1 MRYFKAWWEFY
12 LLHLLYVISGI
23 YIYTLLGP
31 FTLFDPVLGAEIWGY
46 PLMYPYPYPGLHYV
60 RRPLRITQL
69 DKITFCFWEPTKK
82 ADNKRMAKQMRSVFI
97 FKYRVAV
104 SLDTYIPSNQKTRG
118 QWPFRSAGKRAMIIM
133 ASDVNLNKSCK
144 IFGQENLHCLASPL
158 FFVCNILGRELLHSH
173 DQYKRP

>member
-60 RRPLRITQL
+60 CRPLRITQL

-82 ADNKRMAKQMRSVFI
+82 ADDKRMAKQMRSVFI
-97 FKYRVAV
+97 FKYRVRRLPRYLYPPQITKLLAPKLV
-104 SLDTYIPSNQKTRG
+104 TREMADSVPLRASCIWLPSSSYLYWLTYLLLINLGPSH
-118 QWPFRSAGKRAMIIM
+118 PS
-133 ASDVNLNKSCK
+133 SCVPM
-144 IFGQENLHCLASPL
+144 L
-158 FFVCNILGRELLHSH
+158 VRLL
-173 DQYKRP
+173 K